1 MKNLL
6 PIGLFGLLA
15 YFGIKYARKGFGA
28 KVLNV
33 KIRSIRLQPIS
44 KAALI
49 VEIINQSSAAISFN
63 SITLDLLINDFAI
76 STLNYQQN
84 TTIRANDSVQINIPF
99 KINPLEGAQFLA
111 DLLLSKNKPKVI
123 NINGSINGEGFVIPV
138 DIKQS
143 LNA

>member
-6 PIGLFGLLA
+6 PIGILGVLA
-15 YFGIKYARKGFGA
+15 YFGLRFAKKGFAA

-49 VEIINQSSAAISFN
+49 VEVINPTSTQISFD
-63 SITLDLLINDFAI
+63 SITLDLLVNGFAL
-76 STLNYQQN
+76 STLNYQKN
-84 TTIRANDSVQINIPF
+84 TLIGANNSVQINIPF
-99 KINPLEGAQFLA
+99 KINPLEGLQFLA
-111 DLLLSKNKPKVI
+111 NLLTNKNPKTIAVS
-123 NINGSINGEGFVIPV
+123 GSINGEGFVIPV
-138 DIKQS
+138 DIKQT